1 MKETY
6 KTMKVNLPY
15 RPAAKDLSAY
25 RKLMQERGEEKKR
38 DREIMFETAVPCVV
52 FGVIAGMIIGE
63 LLLRVWVPT
72 KHINL
77 LKP

>member
-1 MKETY
+1 
-6 KTMKVNLPY
+6 
-15 RPAAKDLSAY
+15 
-25 RKLMQERGEEKKR
+25 
-38 DREIMFETAVPCVV
+38 MFETAVPCVV